1 MNFLRGCLFINRGG
15 DIIAGD
21 GTLWEGVK
29 ELRATKLE
37 SRAEKCLLLETQR
50 AHCKSGIW
58 PSFTA

>member
-1 MNFLRGCLFINRGG
+1 LFINRGG